1 MLQGYVIYDSPRNI
15 KTVRA
20 EFLSVPFILQKFN
33 SFDELLWSNEKPW
46 MGILVVKSNEKISI
60 ENLSFQCLI
69 FKYGQYK
76 SPYLEI
82 FELVFFLKNSKKLT
96 LVRFE
101 PSTLRS
107 LAS

>member
-1 MLQGYVIYDSPRNI
+1 MLQGNVIYDSPRNI

-20 EFLSVPFILQKFN
+20 EFLSVPFVIKKIQF
-33 SFDELLWSNEKPW
+33 FDELLWSNEKPW

-69 FKYGQYK
+69 SKYGQYR

-82 FELVFFLKNSKKLT
+82 EKKLT

-101 PSTLRS
+101 PSNLRS